1 MSQLAST
8 KPLSNLG
15 DGFEAIYPGVSQKLS
30 TIVTSAQSAALGA
43 RTSIVQLYAT
53 QDVHIKVGANPTAV
67 ADGTCMF
74 IPKLVAKMIG
84 VAPGNKI
91 AAIRDSADGVLY
103 ITEGA

>member
-1 MSQLAST
+1 MQNAST
-8 KPLSNLG
+8 KPISNMG

-43 RTSIVQLYAT
+43 RTSVVHIYAT
-53 QDVHIKVGANPTAV
+53 QDIHIKVGANPTAL

-74 IPKLVAKMIG
+74 IPKTVAKVIG
-84 VAPGNKI
+84 VAPGQKI